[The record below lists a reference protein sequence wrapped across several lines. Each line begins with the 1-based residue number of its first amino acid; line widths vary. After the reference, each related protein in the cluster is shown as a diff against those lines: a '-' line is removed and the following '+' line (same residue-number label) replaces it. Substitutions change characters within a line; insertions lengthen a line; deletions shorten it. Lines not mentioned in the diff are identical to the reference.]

1 MAYREVTMARS
12 QGSPA
17 AVAEGHAKEADRRGA
32 GPRSKGGPAANGA
45 GAEMRAVGA
54 RLDVVGFRAASS
66 KRAGS
71 CLLWRTGNQA
81 MNGRCRRSRGSYG
94 SRPEVARPSSRH
106 FAAWGS

>member
-45 GAEMRAVGA
+45 GAEMRAV
-54 RLDVVGFRAASS
+54 
-66 KRAGS
+66 
-71 CLLWRTGNQA
+71 
-81 MNGRCRRSRGSYG
+81 
-94 SRPEVARPSSRH
+94 
-106 FAAWGS
+106 